1 MPEYW
6 KCEVSVEKSDESQ
19 HVLVIKDW
27 IDTIINGTPLL
38 APGTD
43 AINEL
48 MISNAVYLSTFID
61 NWVEFPIDEDLF
73 LEKLNERVRKS
84 KYKVEKDY
92 E

>member
-1 MPEYW
+1 MPEFW
-6 KCEVSVEKSDESQ
+6 KCEIPVETSDESQ
-19 HVLVIKDW
+19 HVLVIKNWVDS
-27 IDTIINGTPLL
+27 IVTGAPLL

-61 NWVEFPIDEDLF
+61 DWVEFPSDEDLF
-73 LEKLNERVRKS
+73 LEKLNERVEKS
-84 KYKVEKDY
+84 KFKVNGKY

>member
-1 MPEYW
+1 MPEFW
-6 KCEVSVEKSDESQ
+6 KCEVPVETSDESQ

-27 IDTIINGTPLL
+27 IDTIITGSPLL

-61 NWVEFPIDEDLF
+61 DWVEFPIDEDLF
-73 LEKLNERVRKS
+73 LEKLNERVEKS
-84 KYKVEKDY
+84 KFKVDGKY